1 MPNHQFQE
9 IKALH
14 QPNHSFFSY
23 IQFIVFAMMQEV
35 WTDHGIY
42 VLNRVF
48 IRGIPNTVIYPTN
61 AC

>member
-1 MPNHQFQE
+1 
-9 IKALH
+9 
-14 QPNHSFFSY
+14 
-23 IQFIVFAMMQEV
+23 MQEV

-61 AC
+61 DCSYMHILQEITFWLEVKDDRLHHMVE